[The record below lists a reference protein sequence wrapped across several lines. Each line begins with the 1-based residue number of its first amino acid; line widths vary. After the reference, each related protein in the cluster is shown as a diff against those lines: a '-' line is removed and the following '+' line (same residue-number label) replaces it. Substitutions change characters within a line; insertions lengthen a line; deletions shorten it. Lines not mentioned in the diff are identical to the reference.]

1 MLNKFFFIL
10 SIFLIHNVC
19 AENITGKIISI
30 ADGDTATIIN
40 NNQQTKIR
48 LAEIDTP
55 EKNQPY
61 GKKAKKA
68 LSDFIFNK
76 EVEVEVMTIDRYGR
90 TVGKIFLKGLNIN
103 KEMVKA
109 GHAWVYVKYA
119 KDKTLFDLEKNAK
132 ENQLGLWALPEGER
146 IAPWQW
152 RRGKRSIEKESN
164 LSFQCE
170 SKTTCRQMQSCAE
183 AKYYLMSCGLTRLD
197 GDKDG
202 TPCESICR

>member
-61 GKKAKKA
+61 GKKAKK
-68 LSDFIFNK
+68 
-76 EVEVEVMTIDRYGR
+76 
-90 TVGKIFLKGLNIN
+90 
-103 KEMVKA
+103 
-109 GHAWVYVKYA
+109 
-119 KDKTLFDLEKNAK
+119 
-132 ENQLGLWALPEGER
+132 GLWYNIAMKKKRGEKMR
-146 IAPWQW
+146 KKGAKGAPTAKAI
-152 RRGKRSIEKESN
+152 KRS
-164 LSFQCE
+164 Q
-170 SKTTCRQMQSCAE
+170 
-183 AKYYLMSCGLTRLD
+183 G
-197 GDKDG
+197 
-202 TPCESICR
+202 

>member
-1 MLNKFFFIL
+1 MMKQLLFIL
-10 SIFLIHNVC
+10 FVLSNHCVF
-19 AENITGKIISI
+19 AAAITGKVVGI
-30 ADGDTATIIN
+30 ADGDTVTILTDN
-40 NNQQTKIR
+40 KQTKIR

-55 EKNQPY
+55 EKNQPS

-68 LSDFIFNK
+68 LSDFIFGK
-76 EVEVEVMTIDRYGR
+76 TVRIEVETIDRYGR
-90 TVGKIFLKGLNIN
+90 TIGTIFSEGLNIN

-109 GHAWVYVKYA
+109 GHAWVYIQYA
-119 KDKTLFDLEKNAK
+119 KDKTLFALEKEARV
-132 ENQLGLWALPEGER
+132 NQLGLWSLPETQR

-183 AKYYLMSCGLTRLD
+183 AKYYLINCGLTRLD
-197 GDKDG
+197 RDKDG
-202 TPCESICR
+202 IPCESICR

>member
-76 EVEVEVMTIDRYGR
+76 E
-90 TVGKIFLKGLNIN
+90 
-103 KEMVKA
+103 MVKA
-109 GHAWVYVKYA
+109 GHAWVYVQYA

-183 AKYYLMSCGLTRLD
+183 ARHYLINCGLTRLD
-197 GDKDG
+197 RDKDG
-202 TPCESICR
+202 IPCESICR